1 MEFPFFNGR
10 YILKFYLDKRQT
22 KKCPIQC
29 ECKSPICLLFASP
42 NIFLKQ
48 TQIHQLQ
55 NAIIM
60 LSVLKVKQKNVNQQ
74 KKIQNRLPPSIN
86 HQPSTINPFVYRSY
100 FSVGGIN

>member
-1 MEFPFFNGR
+1 
-10 YILKFYLDKRQT
+10 
-22 KKCPIQC
+22 
-29 ECKSPICLLFASP
+29 
-42 NIFLKQ
+42 
-48 TQIHQLQ
+48 
-55 NAIIM
+55 M